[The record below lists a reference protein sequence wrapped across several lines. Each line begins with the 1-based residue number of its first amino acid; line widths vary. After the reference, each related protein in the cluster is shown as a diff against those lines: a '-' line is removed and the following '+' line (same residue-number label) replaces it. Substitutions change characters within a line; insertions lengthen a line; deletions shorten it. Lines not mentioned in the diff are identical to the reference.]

1 MTSPGHD
8 ELHEHEHEPW
18 DQPERDP
25 RDAAPESEPTP
36 EERLEALLAERRRE
50 IEEHAR
56 RFEETV
62 ASVERREELVGDA
75 RTSVERVLRLGAADL
90 EAREAD
96 LAELAHGLDR
106 RERRV
111 REEES
116 RLARRRGELGAVE
129 LKRAAVEQREQA
141 LAARE
146 TELAGREET
155 LAAREAALTG
165 REDRAE
171 PAGLLFVPGPQ
182 YRLVEA
188 EQPGLV
194 RGGTV
199 ELEDETYV
207 VARLGPS
214 PLPGD
219 ERRCAY
225 LVRGPRGDSSGEGST

>member
-8 ELHEHEHEPW
+8 ELHEPEPW
-18 DQPERDP
+18 NPKRDR
-25 RDAAPESEPTP
+25 RDAAPGNEPTP

-50 IEEHAR
+50 IEEHAK
-56 RFEETV
+56 RFEEAV
-62 ASVERREELVGDA
+62 ASVERREELVSDA
-75 RTSVERVLRLGAADL
+75 RTSVERVLRLGATDL

-96 LAELAHGLDR
+96 LAELAHELDM
-106 RERRV
+106 RERRL
-111 REEES
+111 RDEES

-146 TELAGREET
+146 TEIAEREE
-155 LAAREAALTG
+155 AMAEREAAVAG
-165 REDRAE
+165 RQARAE
-171 PAGLLFVPGPQ
+171 STGLLFVPGPE

-188 EQPGLV
+188 EQTELV
-194 RGGTV
+194 RGATV
-199 ELEDETYV
+199 ELEGESYV

-219 ERRCAY
+219 ARRCAY
-225 LVRGPRGDSSGEGST
+225 LVRGPRRPSPPTGSS